1 MFTGMTS
8 PELER
13 ALAAL
18 GELLAAEGE
27 RQAIVV
33 VGGATLNLLGLVPR
47 LTSDV
52 DVIARAFQAEDGQW
66 QLESPEPFPDALQRA
81 IRTVARD
88 LGLAPGWMNH
98 EVGAQWT
105 QGLPPR
111 LLEDTT
117 WRNYGGGLDVG
128 LVGRRTLIAL
138 KLHAAADRH
147 PGSVHTQDLTAPR
160 PTDGE
165 LRDASVW
172 VRAQDVAGEWPQLI
186 DQVIAHVQN
195 NRP

>member
-1 MFTGMTS
+1 MAS
-8 PELER
+8 PELEV
-13 ALAAL
+13 ALGAV

-33 VGGATLNLLGLVPR
+33 VGDATLNLLGLVPR

-52 DVIARAFQAEDGQW
+52 DVIARAFKAGDGQM
-66 QLESPEPFPDALQRA
+66 QLERAEPFPTQLQRA

-88 LGLAPGWMNH
+88 LGLAPGWMNN
-98 EVGAQWT
+98 EVGAQWI
-105 QGLPPR
+105 QGFPPG

-128 LVGRRTLIAL
+128 LVGRRTLISL

-147 PGSVHTQDLTAPR
+147 PGSVHTQDLIALR

-165 LRDASVW
+165 LRDAAVW
-172 VRAQDVAGEWPQLI
+172 VRTQDLAEEWPVLI
-186 DQVIAHVQN
+186 DQVIAHVQQSH
-195 NRP
+195 P